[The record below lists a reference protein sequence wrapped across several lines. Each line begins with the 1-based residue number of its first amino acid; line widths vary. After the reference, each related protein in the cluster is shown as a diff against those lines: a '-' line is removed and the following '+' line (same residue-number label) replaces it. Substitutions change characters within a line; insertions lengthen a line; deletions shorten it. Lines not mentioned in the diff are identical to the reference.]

1 MWYKDLSVITVWLY
15 FFLFLAIILVLY
27 CIIHVY
33 DTYERKA
40 HARKE
45 REEAMMVR
53 IDDEAGSDE
62 AYVWL

>member
-1 MWYKDLSVITVWLY
+1 M
-15 FFLFLAIILVLY
+15 FVLY

-33 DTYERKA
+33 DTRERKA

-45 REEAMMVR
+45 REEDMMVR
-53 IDDEAGSDE
+53 IDDDAESDE